1 MWWLIW
7 LVAAVLL
14 LAGEVHTQAYYALFL
29 AVGALAAVVLSLV
42 GLPVPV
48 QAVGGAAVAVSGVFA
63 ARPSLKRAMDR
74 RTVNLQYPG
83 MAGGLV
89 GQRAITVD
97 AVGDEHHHGHALLA
111 NERWLARLLLSFGG
125 RAELLEP
132 ASWRSLAAE
141 EAARALAKYREP

>member
-29 AVGALAAVVLSLV
+29 AVGAVAAVVLSLV
-42 GLPVPV
+42 GVPVPV
-48 QAVGGAAVAVSGVFA
+48 QAVGGAGVAVAGVFA

-97 AVGDEHHHGHALLA
+97 DVGDEHHHGHALLA
-111 NERWLARLLLSFGG
+111 NERWLAVTDESQPLPAGTPVIVAGVRGTTLLV
-125 RAELLEP
+125 RASG
-132 ASWRSLAAE
+132 ASRVN
-141 EAARALAKYREP
+141 